1 MTSYNLL
8 LLAGSGMRWLQ
19 LFVSLS
25 LLIVLHEFGHFFF
38 AKKFGM
44 RVEKFYL
51 FFDFLFPFS
60 GLLNFS
66 LFKKKKGDTEYGIGW
81 FPLGGYVKIAGMVD
95 ESMDK
100 EELAQPP
107 KPWEYR
113 SKPAWQRLCTMLG
126 GIIVNVLVAMI
137 IYAVV
142 FSVWGETYLP
152 PTNAVYGIHVDS
164 LGRSMGLQDGDV
176 LVGYNG
182 QPGKSVR
189 TVSKAVNIDGAKSIE
204 VLRDGQKLSF
214 PVNGE
219 QTKSTFLTTKK
230 GLFEIRIP
238 AVIDDVAEK
247 SEALRMGIL
256 KGDSITSVNGKAT
269 RFVNEVQA
277 EVKASKNK
285 PVHLTAVRTLKNG
298 GKTVV
303 ALNGNVDSTGTL
315 GVAMVADPAHFL
327 KTVTTHYNPIQAVGK
342 GVTTA
347 YEQFVGYAS
356 SLKLL
361 GRKEVKVTESVG
373 GIGTF
378 SKIFNTEFDMQDF
391 LMITAFISIILAFMN
406 LLPIPGLDGGY
417 VIFLLWEMITGKPA
431 SEKVMEVAT
440 TIGLVLLLALM
451 LFANGLD
458 ILKGLHIMK

>member
-1 MTSYNLL
+1 MTSYNIL

-107 KPWEYR
+107 KEWEYR
-113 SKPAWQRLCTMLG
+113 SKPAWQRLFTMLG

-137 IYAVV
+137 LYAVI
-142 FSVWGETYLP
+142 FGVWGEQYVAP
-152 PTNAVYGIHVDS
+152 ANAVYGIHVDS
-164 LGRSMGLQDGDV
+164 LGRSLGIMEGDIPLGTDGK
-176 LVGYNG
+176 
-182 QPGKSVR
+182 PGRSIGEISR
-189 TVSKAVNIDGAKSIE
+189 ALFDGARSME
-204 VLRDGQKLSF
+204 VMRDGTKVSIPLD
-214 PVNGE
+214 PE
-219 QTKSTFLTTKK
+219 KTKSAIIAGKK
-230 GLFEIRIP
+230 RLFELRFP
-238 AVIDDVAEK
+238 AVIQEVAEK
-247 SEALRMGIL
+247 SVAAKMLIRP
-256 KGDSITSVNGKAT
+256 GDSIIAINNRPVGYVSQ
-269 RFVNEVQA
+269 VQEA
-277 EVKASKNK
+277 IKASKGQAIDIA
-285 PVHLTAVRTLKNG
+285 AVRKG
-298 GKTVV
+298 GTI
-303 ALNGNVDSTGTL
+303 AYLHGNLDSTGKL
-315 GVAMVADPAHFL
+315 GVQFFTDPERFFNVS
-327 KTVTTHYNPIQAVGK
+327 TIHYNPIQAIGK
-342 GVTTA
+342 GVTEA
-347 YEQFVGYAS
+347 YEQFTNYAA

-361 GRKEVKVTESVG
+361 FRKDVKVTESVG

-378 SKIFNTEFDMQDF
+378 SKIFPTEFDLQDF
-391 LMITAFISIILAFMN
+391 LMLTAFISIVLAFMN

-417 VIFLLWEMITGKPA
+417 VIFLLWEMVTGRQV

-458 ILKGLHIMK
+458 ILKGIGVMK

>member
-1 MTSYNLL
+1 MNTHNIL

-38 AKKFGM
+38 AKRFGM

-66 LFKKKKGDTEYGIGW
+66 LFKKKVGDTQYGVGW

-100 EELAQPP
+100 EELAQAP

-113 SKPAWQRLCTMLG
+113 SKPAWQRLFTMLG
-126 GIIVNVLVAMI
+126 GIIVNILVAMI

-142 FSVWGETYLP
+142 FGVWGEQYVAP
-152 PTNAVYGIHVDS
+152 ADAVYGIHVDS
-164 LGRSMGLQDGDV
+164 LGRNLGIMEGDMPVGTDGKPGQSMGAISRALF
-176 LVGYNG
+176 VGAHSMEVTRAG
-182 QPGKSVR
+182 Q
-189 TVSKAVNIDGAKSIE
+189 NISIPLDPE
-204 VLRDGQKLSF
+204 K
-214 PVNGE
+214 
-219 QTKSTFLTTKK
+219 TKSAIIAGKK
-230 GLFEIRIP
+230 RLFELRFP
-238 AVIDDVAEK
+238 AVIQEVADK
-247 SEALRMGIL
+247 SAAAKMLIMP
-256 KGDSITSVNGKAT
+256 GDSIIAINGRPVNY
-269 RFVNEVQA
+269 VSEVQEA
-277 EVKASKNK
+277 IKASKGQPIDIK
-285 PVHLTAVRTLKNG
+285 AIRKG
-298 GKTVV
+298 GTI
-303 ALNGNVDSTGTL
+303 ASLHGNLDSTGKL
-315 GVAMVADPAHFL
+315 GVQFFTEPKRFFKVS
-327 KTVTTHYNPIQAVGK
+327 TIHYNPIQAVGK
-342 GVTTA
+342 GATEA
-347 YEQFVGYAS
+347 YEQFTNYAS

-361 GRKEVKVTESVG
+361 FRKDVKVTESVG

-378 SKIFNTEFDMQDF
+378 SKIFNTEFDLQDF
-391 LMITAFISIILAFMN
+391 LMITAFISIVLAFMN

-417 VIFLLWEMITGKPA
+417 VIFLLWEMITGRPA

-440 TIGLVLLLALM
+440 TVGLVLLLGLM

-458 ILKGLHIMK
+458 ILKGIGIMK